1 MRQII
6 LHHLDKGIIRITFD
20 AEGREKW
27 LRDMDSAIRECD
39 HEFGIPD
46 DAPDMPGLGWEVID
60 FFNIVCLDKPDAP
73 LQVDDSVT
81 ISGGSKALSE
91 LRDRISALPDDKLSI
106 DLPLTS
112 TVNRCGSLKPLRLG
126 GILAALPL
134 YMVGDRFIMGELT
147 GSDIYWLQMWWY
159 VLIALSVFP
168 MPWLI
173 SRRTRWG
180 AGINAG
186 LSAVALLAT
195 LMLVLGIFESPSY
208 GFFIP
213 EAIYTS
219 ILWCV
224 VLMIGVAGVLPFTRK
239 RLRQATAREEHTLK
253 QVFKAMSLLTGGVT
267 LFIFLMFGSILY
279 CIKYSYDGIERWF
292 DYFAWVP
299 IIAAYLLP
307 VGLLGAYLRPGYW
320 SKACYIIL
328 ACTLLPGLVAVSP
341 CYYFALDICGTPSE
355 FVRITLGLLP
365 LLLAAWGIH
374 LLRQSDT

>member
-1 MRQII
+1 MHQSI

-60 FFNIVCLDKPDAP
+60 FFNIVCLDNPDAP

-81 ISGGSKALSE
+81 ISGGSKALSG
-91 LRDRISALPDDKLSI
+91 LREQIIALPDDKLSI

-112 TVNRCGSLKPLRLG
+112 SVNRCVSFSPLRLG
-126 GILAALPL
+126 GLLAVLPL
-134 YMVGDRFIMGELT
+134 YMVGDRCINAELT
-147 GSDIYWLQMWWY
+147 GNDIYWLQMWWY
-159 VLIALSVFP
+159 LLIALSVFP

-186 LSAVALLAT
+186 LAAVALLAT
-195 LMLVLGIFESPSY
+195 LMLMLEVFESPSY

-213 EAIYTS
+213 ATVYTP

-224 VLMIGVAGVLPFTRK
+224 ASAICCAGILPLTRK
-239 RLRQATAREEHTLK
+239 RLRHATAQEERILK
-253 QVFKAMSLLTGGVT
+253 QVFKAISLLLGAAV
-267 LFIFLMFGSILY
+267 LFLFLVLGSLFY
-279 CIKYSYDGIERWF
+279 CIKYCYSGIERWF
-292 DYFAWVP
+292 DYFAWFP

-307 VGLLGAYLRPGYW
+307 VGLLAAYLKPGRW
-320 SKACYIIL
+320 RKACFIIL
-328 ACTLLPGLVAVSP
+328 SCTLLPGLLAVSP
-341 CYYFALDICGTPSE
+341 CYYFALDICGDPSE
-355 FVRITLGLLP
+355 FAKITLGLVP
-365 LLLAAWGIH
+365 LVLAATFLYFRRNW
-374 LLRQSDT
+374 QA

>member
-1 MRQII
+1 MQQSI
-6 LHHLDKGIIRITFD
+6 LHHLDKDIIRISFD

-46 DAPDMPGLGWEVID
+46 DLTNMPEIGWEVVD
-60 FFNIVCLDKPDAP
+60 FFNIVCLDNPDAP

-91 LRDRISALPDDKLSI
+91 LRERISSLPDDKQSI

-112 TVNRCGSLKPLRLG
+112 SVNRCGSLKPLRLG

-159 VLIALSVFP
+159 VLIAASVFP

-180 AGINAG
+180 ATINAG
-186 LSAVALLAT
+186 LAAVALLAT
-195 LMLVLGIFESPSY
+195 LMLVLGIFESPAK

-213 EAIYTS
+213 EAIYMP
-219 ILWCV
+219 ILWCAAF
-224 VLMIGVAGVLPFTRK
+224 MICVGGVLPLTRK
-239 RLRQATAREEHTLK
+239 RLRLATAREERILK
-253 QVFKAMSLLTGGVT
+253 QVFKAISLLLGAAV
-267 LFIFLMFGSILY
+267 LFLFLVLGSLLY
-279 CIKYSYDGIERWF
+279 SIKFCYSGIERWF
-292 DYFAWVP
+292 DYFAWLP

-307 VGLLGAYLRPGYW
+307 VGILGAYLKPGRW
-320 SKACYIIL
+320 RKACFIIL
-328 ACTLLPGLVAVSP
+328 TCTLLPGLLAVSP
-341 CYYFALDICGTPSE
+341 CYYFALDICGAPSE
-355 FVRITLGLLP
+355 FAKITLGLVP
-365 LLLAAWGIH
+365 LVLAATFLYFRRNW
-374 LLRQSDT
+374 QA

>member
-1 MRQII
+1 MHQSI

-46 DAPDMPGLGWEVID
+46 DAQNIPDHGWEVVD

-91 LRDRISALPDDKLSI
+91 LRDQIRALADDKLSI

-112 TVNRCGSLKPLRLG
+112 SVNRCGSFSPLCLG
-126 GILAALPL
+126 GLLAVLPL
-134 YMVGDRFIMGELT
+134 YMVGDRCIKAELT
-147 GSDIYWLQMWWY
+147 GNDIYWLQMWWY
-159 VLIALSVFP
+159 LLMALSVFP

-186 LSAVALLAT
+186 LAAVALVAT
-195 LMLVLGIFESPSY
+195 LMLVLEVFESPSY

-213 EAIYTS
+213 AMVYTP
-219 ILWCV
+219 ILW
-224 VLMIGVAGVLPFTRK
+224 VAAGAICFAGIAPLTRK
-239 RLRQATAREEHTLK
+239 RLRRATAQEERILK
-253 QVFKAMSLLTGGVT
+253 QVFKAISLLLAAAV
-267 LFIFLMFGSILY
+267 LFLFLVLGSLLY
-279 CIKYSYDGIERWF
+279 SIKFCYSGIERWF
-292 DYFAWVP
+292 DYFAWLP

-307 VGLLGAYLRPGYW
+307 VGILAAYLKPGRW
-320 SKACYIIL
+320 RKSCFIIL
-328 ACTLLPGLVAVSP
+328 TCTLLPGLLAVSP
-341 CYYFALDICGTPSE
+341 CYYFALDICGDPSE
-355 FVRITLGLLP
+355 FAKITLALLP
-365 LLLAAWGIH
+365 IGVAGLFLYYRRHWQA
-374 LLRQSDT
+374 

>member
-1 MRQII
+1 MHQSI

-27 LRDMDSAIRECD
+27 LRDMDSAIRESD

-46 DAPDMPGLGWEVID
+46 DLMDMPEIGWEVVD
-60 FFNIVCLDKPDAP
+60 FFNIICLENPDAP

-112 TVNRCGSLKPLRLG
+112 TVNRSGSLKHLRLG

-186 LSAVALLAT
+186 LAAVALLAT
-195 LMLVLGIFESPSY
+195 LMLVLEVFESPSY

-213 EAIYTS
+213 AMVYTP

-224 VLMIGVAGVLPFTRK
+224 ASAICCAGILPLTRK
-239 RLRQATAREEHTLK
+239 RLRRATAQEERILK
-253 QVFKAMSLLTGGVT
+253 QVFKATSLLLGAAI
-267 LFIFLMFGSILY
+267 LFLFLVLGSLFY
-279 CIKYSYDGIERWF
+279 CIKYCYDGIERWY
-292 DYFAWVP
+292 DYFAWFP

-307 VGLLGAYLRPGYW
+307 IGILGAYLKPGRW
-320 SKACYIIL
+320 RKACFIIL
-328 ACTLLPGLVAVSP
+328 GCTLIPGLLASAP
-341 CYYFALDICGTPSE
+341 SYYLALDICGDPIE
-355 FVRITLGLLP
+355 FAKITLGVFP
-365 LLLAAWGIH
+365 LLLAGGAIQ
-374 LLRQSDT
+374 LLRKHK